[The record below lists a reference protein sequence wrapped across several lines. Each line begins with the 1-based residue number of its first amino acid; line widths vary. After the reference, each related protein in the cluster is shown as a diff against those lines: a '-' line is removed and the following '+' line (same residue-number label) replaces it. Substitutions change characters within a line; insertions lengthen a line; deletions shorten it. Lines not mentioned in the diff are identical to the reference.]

1 MSIRRIPLTPVLLAL
16 AALPMIQAAEG
27 ESGGGQQP
35 AQAPV
40 QVSALASEAA
50 YAEAYARYRK
60 AEFVEAREKV
70 EEAVRL
76 DPGNTKAQTLRE
88 DILAVLSQRNNR
100 LQMAAA
106 WFRTLQDVR
115 TQEIAVR
122 IDSLIKSG
130 DAKFAA
136 GDFGAAELE
145 FDRAEVALRSFP
157 YPFDWGKLPAEV
169 AGKRVEA
176 ASANRQQAEKR
187 ATDARQEAQERA
199 HQQAD
204 LQEQALKAKV
214 DELLRRA
221 KESYSRKDFK
231 RAEVDAWNAY
241 ELDRR
246 REDARSLYL
255 DARREGHEAFDD
267 KHEDERIERIGRIS
281 EEIHRSLIPQS
292 ELLVYPEDWNRRQM
306 RKQRTI
312 GGGKEE
318 PWMAEL
324 RGRLDQR
331 LTFEYQD
338 QPFDDVIK
346 FLREVTGVNIVVAT
360 TVTAGGAPG
369 AGGAA
374 SKPVG
379 NVSLKVKDMRF
390 GDALK
395 WILEMTNLHMAL
407 QDQAIFI
414 SPNAVS
420 GSVTLKMYDV
430 TDLIQ
435 QARDLPGRELAYASA
450 GSGLDLFGKAA
461 TGTDVPKTVD
471 PKELVDFIKKN
482 VAPGQ
487 WEKEGV
493 GIEERSGSVLF
504 ISQVPEIHAQI
515 DQLLDEIRSQ
525 SKLQVAMDIRLLK
538 VSKNYYEEIGFDWQQ
553 GNDTRGTRLVDGNG
567 ISNGYNRQNNTSS
580 YSAGVNTVGGLP
592 SSRNQLGWSQFKAAG
607 APQGMVLDVSHSP
620 FNFLNT
626 DQVHFIF
633 SAAENESDLQV
644 LEHPQLTCFNGQRA
658 NAQFI
663 NQLAY
668 ISAYTV
674 VSRNLDPTVSVLTY
688 GNIIDLRPVVSSDR
702 KYITLEVRPSS
713 VRLRGI
719 FTENISA
726 SRVLADNNGNNNNN
740 SNSLLLAPVFQYPLD
755 LPNVQ
760 INSLRSTVMIPDKGN
775 LLIGGFT
782 NSLREQTSV
791 GIPFL
796 SHIPFLGRLFS
807 RNGSYDEDE
816 KMFYLLHAEIVD
828 LSEKEAQQ

>member
-1 MSIRRIPLTPVLLAL
+1 MSIRRIPLTPLLLAL
-16 AALPMIQAAEG
+16 AAWPMIQAAEG
-27 ESGGGQQP
+27 DSAGGGQQP
-35 AQAPV
+35 APV
-40 QVSALASEAA
+40 QMSALASEAA

-60 AEFVEAREKV
+60 AEFVEAREKI
-70 EEAVRL
+70 EESIRL
-76 DPGNTKAQTLRE
+76 DPGNAKAQALRE
-88 DILAVLSQRNNR
+88 DILAVLSQRSNR
-100 LQMAAA
+100 LQMAAT

-122 IDSLIKSG
+122 IDALIKSG
-130 DAKFAA
+130 DAKFAV
-136 GDFGAAELE
+136 GDYSAAELE

-176 ASANRQQAEKR
+176 AAANRKQVDKR
-187 ATDARQEAQERA
+187 ATDARQEAQDRA

-255 DARREGHEAFDD
+255 DARREGHESFDD

-281 EEIHRSLIPQS
+281 EDIHRSLIPQS

-312 GGGKEE
+312 GAGKEQ
-318 PWMAEL
+318 PWMAAL
-324 RGRLDQR
+324 RDRLDQR
-331 LTFEYQD
+331 VTFEYQD

-346 FLREVTGVNIVVAT
+346 FLREVTGVNIVVAS
-360 TVTAGGAPG
+360 TVTAGGAAG
-369 AGGAA
+369 AGGVAT
-374 SKPVG
+374 KPVG
-379 NVSLKVKDMRF
+379 NVTLKVRDMRF

-414 SPNAVS
+414 SPNAVT
-420 GSVTLKMYDV
+420 GLVTLKMYDV

-435 QARDLPGRELAYASA
+435 QARDLPGRELAYGST
-450 GSGLDLFGKAA
+450 GSGLDLFGKA
-461 TGTDVPKTVD
+461 TSTDEPKTAD
-471 PKELVDFIKKN
+471 PKELMDFIKKN

-487 WEKEGV
+487 WDKDGV

-504 ISQVPEIHAQI
+504 ISQVPEVHVQI
-515 DQLLDEIRSQ
+515 DQLLDEVRSQ
-525 SKLQVAMDIRLLK
+525 SKLQVAMDIRLLR

-567 ISNGYNRQNNTSS
+567 ISNGYNRQNNTLS
-580 YSAGVNTVGGLP
+580 YSAGVNNVTGLP
-592 SSRNQLGWSQFKAAG
+592 STRNQLGWSQFKTAG
-607 APQGMVLDVSHSP
+607 TPQGMVLDVSHSP

-663 NQLAY
+663 NQLQY
-668 ISAYTV
+668 ISAYAVT
-674 VSRNLDPTVSVLTY
+674 SSNLDPTMSVLTY

-719 FTENISA
+719 FTEIISA
-726 SRVLADNNGNNNNN
+726 SRVSGETNDINNGGTA
-740 SNSLLLAPVFQYPLD
+740 LVTVPVLNYPLD

-760 INSLRSTVMIPDKGN
+760 INSLRSTVMLPDKGN

-816 KMFYLLHAEIVD
+816 KLFYLLHAEIVD
-828 LSEKEAQQ
+828 LSEKESQQ